1 MDAQQFDALTRALTG
16 GVSRRRVLGALTGT
30 AAGAAL
36 TLVGRRPANAAALT
50 SLAAEAVYRD
60 PQGRFTVPIPPNWTV
75 TEQRGYVLLRA
86 PDGDLDVAAAVVTA
100 TDAGAGI
107 IAAWRTVDP
116 AFNPATPQ
124 PERTEAP
131 GSPGIDQTVVLTY
144 DLGQV
149 SGRVAQGLGQR
160 VGDQVYVLIF
170 RGDLQTAARRQS
182 QINVIVTG
190 FQILGSASADL
201 SKRRPS
207 ALSGDRL
214 KTFEAFISTALA
226 AFGVPGAAV
235 AVVQGGK
242 TVYAQGFGVT
252 RPGSRQA
259 ITPDTLMMVGSVTKS
274 STTMLMGTLVDA
286 GRLNWDEPVVKI
298 LPTFKVADA
307 TMTPKVTVRNLVCAC
322 TGVPR
327 RDAEL
332 YFQANELTAEDVI
345 ASLAG
350 FTFSTPIG
358 EAYQYSNQMVAAGGY
373 VAALADGGHFGQL
386 HEAYLAAMR
395 RHVLGPIGMRRSTFD
410 QTQAGADPDHA
421 QPHGVTLAGR
431 YQPLALTTET
441 WVQPVAPAGGLW
453 STAHEMVRYVL
464 TELRHGVNPD
474 GARVISAR
482 NLEETWKPGVA
493 IDASTSYGLG
503 WMIEQWK
510 GLRIITHGGNTNG
523 FTAEVA
529 FLPDADLG
537 VVVLTN
543 AQEANV
549 VTRGIRQRLLEL
561 VYEGQSEIEGQLK
574 TALEGAQ
581 TARAKLRAQL
591 GPPIA
596 PARARALLGGYR
608 NPSLGLVTVTYA
620 NGALVADAGEFRVAL
635 QPLKASPPQG
645 PAFVVADPPFVG
657 RPARF
662 DLTGAAPRL
671 IYGAPPEEYVFD
683 RVTAPA
689 TPVASPAA

>member
-1 MDAQQFDALTRALTG
+1 MDAHQFDGLTKALAS
-16 GVSRRRVLGALTGT
+16 GVSRRRVLGALTGS
-30 AAGAAL
+30 AAGMALAFMNRRAAGG
-36 TLVGRRPANAAALT
+36 TSSSARAAG
-50 SLAAEAVYRD
+50 AVYRD

-75 TEQRGYVLLRA
+75 TEHSGYVLLRA
-86 PDGDLDVAAAVVTA
+86 PDGDLGVAAAVTTA
-100 TDAGAGI
+100 NDAGAGI
-107 IAAWRTVDP
+107 IAAWRIVDP
-116 AFNPATPQ
+116 SFNPAKPQ
-124 PERTEAP
+124 PERTEVP
-131 GSPGIDQTVVLTY
+131 SSPGVDETVVLTY

-149 SGRVAQGLGQR
+149 TGRIAQGLGQR
-160 VGDQVYVLIF
+160 AGNDVYVLIF
-170 RGDLQTAARRQS
+170 RGDLQTATRRQS
-182 QINVIVTG
+182 QINIIVTG
-190 FQILGSASADL
+190 FTIEGSAGADL
-201 SKRRPS
+201 SQRAPS
-207 ALSGDRL
+207 TLAGDRL
-214 KTFEAFISTALA
+214 QTFEAFISATLA

-235 AVVQGGK
+235 AAVQGGK
-242 TVYAQGFGVT
+242 TVYARGFGVT
-252 RPGSRQA
+252 RLGSRQA

-274 STTMLMGTLVDA
+274 FTTMLMGALVDA
-286 GRLNWDEPVVKI
+286 GHLDWNEPVVKI
-298 LPTFKVADA
+298 LPTFKVADP
-307 TMTPKVTVRNLVCAC
+307 TVTPQVTVRNLVCAC

-332 YFQANELTAEDVI
+332 YFQGDELTAEDII

-373 VAALADGGHFGQL
+373 VAALADGGRYGHL
-386 HEAYLAAMR
+386 HDAYLSAMR
-395 RHVLGPIGMRRSTFD
+395 ERVLGPIGMRRATFD
-410 QTQAGADPDHA
+410 QALAGADPDHA
-421 QPHGVTLAGR
+421 QPHGVTLAGT

-453 STAHEMVRYVL
+453 SSAREMTRYVR

-493 IDASTSYGLG
+493 IDATSSYGLG

-510 GLRIITHGGNTNG
+510 GIRIITHGGNTNG

-529 FLPDADLG
+529 FLPEADLG

-561 VYEGQSEIEGQLK
+561 IYDVPSEVEGQLT
-574 TALEGAQ
+574 TALNDAR
-581 TARAKLRAQL
+581 TARARLQAQL
-591 GPPIA
+591 GPPVA
-596 PARARALLGGYR
+596 PAQGRVLLGTYR
-608 NPSLGLVTVTYA
+608 NPSLGLVTITFT

-635 QPLKASPPQG
+635 RPLKASSPQD
-645 PAFVVADPPFVG
+645 PAFVVADPPFVA

-683 RVTAPA
+683 RVAVPP
-689 TPVASPAA
+689 TPGASPPA